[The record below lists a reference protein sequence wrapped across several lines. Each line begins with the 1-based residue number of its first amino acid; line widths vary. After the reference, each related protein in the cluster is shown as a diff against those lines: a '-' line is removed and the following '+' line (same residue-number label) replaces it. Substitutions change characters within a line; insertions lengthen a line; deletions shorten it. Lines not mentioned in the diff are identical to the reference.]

1 MVGRNLVCVEGE
13 GEIMS
18 GDKSI
23 EAQGWDILRM
33 DWPLNERT
41 LNYSKT
47 RTKWTK
53 QTTYL

>member
-1 MVGRNLVCVEGE
+1 MVGRNLVCVEGG
-13 GEIMS
+13 GEILS

-47 RTKWTK
+47 WTKWTK